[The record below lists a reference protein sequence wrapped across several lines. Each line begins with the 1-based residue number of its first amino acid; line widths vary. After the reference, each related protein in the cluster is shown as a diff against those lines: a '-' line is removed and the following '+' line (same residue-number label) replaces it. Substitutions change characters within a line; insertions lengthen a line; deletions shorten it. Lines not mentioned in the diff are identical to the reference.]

1 MPSDTAPVID
11 THNHY
16 WRVGTD
22 DLYWLE
28 DPSDPVLGRDYMP
41 PDLKPHMD
49 AVGVAQ
55 SVIVQASH
63 AWKDQLAY
71 LEMAETYDYV
81 TGVIAWVDLE
91 APDVGERIDELATS
105 PWFRGIRAGAEDQAD
120 TAWLARD
127 DVRRGIQ
134 TVASRGHVVELLV
147 KTPHL
152 PHVPQIA
159 RENEGAR
166 LIVDH
171 LAKPPFETPEMDTWR
186 ERFLALAPYEHMRIK
201 VSGLLVECPTS
212 PTTESIRAAVDP
224 VLDTFPI
231 ERLIWGS
238 DWPVA
243 LLAAGYEETFEQVT
257 GALDRL
263 SADERAA
270 VLGGN
275 AREFYRLP

>member
-1 MPSDTAPVID
+1 MAPEQTVVID

-16 WRVGTD
+16 WQVGVD

-28 DPSDPVLGRDYMP
+28 DPTHPVLGKDYLP

-49 AVGVAQ
+49 AVGVRQ

-81 TGVIAWVDLE
+81 AGVIAWVDLQ
-91 APDVGERIDELATS
+91 APDVGDRIDELATS
-105 PWFRGIRAGAEDQAD
+105 PWFRGVRAGAEDQAD
-120 TAWLARD
+120 TDWLARD
-127 DVRRGIQ
+127 EVRRGIS
-134 TVASRGHVVELLV
+134 TVLKRGHVVELLV

-152 PHVPQIA
+152 LHVPQIA
-159 RENEGAR
+159 EENEGAR

-171 LAKPPFETPEMDTWR
+171 LAKPPFETPEMAVWQ
-186 ERFLALAPYEHMRIK
+186 ERFLALAPYEHLRIK
-201 VSGLLVECPTS
+201 ISGLLVECPTS
-212 PTTESIRAAVDP
+212 PTTETIRAAVDP
-224 VLDTFPI
+224 VLDNFAI
-231 ERLIWGS
+231 DRLLWGS

-243 LLAAGYEETFEQVT
+243 LLAAGYEDTFEMVT

-263 SADERAA
+263 SASERVA
-270 VLGGN
+270 VLSGN
-275 AREFYRLP
+275 AQEFYSLA

>member
-1 MPSDTAPVID
+1 MSPEQAVVID

-16 WRVGTD
+16 WQVGVD

-28 DPSDPVLGRDYMP
+28 DPTHPVLANDYLP

-49 AVGVAQ
+49 AVGVGQ

-71 LEMAETYDYV
+71 LEMAELYDYV
-81 TGVIAWVDLE
+81 AGVIAWVDLQ
-91 APDVGERIDELATS
+91 APDVGDRIDELATS

-120 TAWLARD
+120 ADWLARD
-127 DVRRGIQ
+127 DVRRGIS
-134 TVASRGHVVELLV
+134 TVLKRGHVVELLV

-152 PHVPQIA
+152 PHVLRIA
-159 RENEGAR
+159 SENEGGR

-171 LAKPPFETPEMDTWR
+171 LAKPPFETPEMAVWQ
-186 ERFLALAPYEHMRIK
+186 ERFLALAPFEHLRIK
-201 VSGLLVECPTS
+201 ISGLLVECPTS
-212 PTTESIRAAVDP
+212 PTTATIRASVDP
-224 VLDTFPI
+224 VLDNFPI
-231 ERLIWGS
+231 DRLIWGS

-243 LLAAGYEETFEQVT
+243 LLAAGYEETFETVT
-257 GALDRL
+257 GSLDRL
-263 SADERAA
+263 SAEERAA

-275 AREFYRLP
+275 AREFYSLT

>member
-1 MPSDTAPVID
+1 MPSETASVID
-11 THNHY
+11 THNHF

-22 DLYWLE
+22 DLYWLD
-28 DPSDPVLGRDYMP
+28 DPTDPVLGRDYMP

-49 AVGVAQ
+49 AVGVGQ

-91 APDVGERIDELATS
+91 APDVGDRIDELATN
-105 PWFRGIRAGAEDQAD
+105 PWFRGIRAGAEDQPD
-120 TAWLARD
+120 PAWLARD
-127 DVRRGIQ
+127 DVRRGIKA
-134 TVASRGHVVELLV
+134 VASRGHVVELLV

-171 LAKPPFETPEMDTWR
+171 LAKPPFETPEMETWR
-186 ERFLALAPYEHMRIK
+186 ERLLALAPYEHMRIK

-212 PTTESIRAAVDP
+212 PTTEAIRAAVDP
-224 VLDTFPI
+224 VLDTFPV

-263 SADERAA
+263 SADERTA

-275 AREFYRLP
+275 ARKFYGLP

>member
-1 MPSDTAPVID
+1 MPSDTASVID

-28 DPSDPVLGRDYMP
+28 DPSDPVLGRDYLP

-81 TGVIAWVDLE
+81 TGVIAWLDLE
-91 APDVGERIDELATS
+91 APGVGDKVDELATS

-127 DVRRGIQ
+127 NVRRGIS
-134 TVASRGHVVELLV
+134 TVLGRGHVVELLV

-159 RENEGAR
+159 RENDGTK

-171 LAKPPFETPEMDTWR
+171 LAKPPFETAEMDTWR
-186 ERFLALAPYEHMRIK
+186 ERFLALAPYEHLRIK

-212 PTTESIRAAVDP
+212 PTTATIRAAVDP
-224 VLDTFPI
+224 VLDNFPV

-263 SADERAA
+263 SADERVA

>member
-1 MPSDTAPVID
+1 MPPEHAPMID

-22 DLYWLE
+22 DLYWLD
-28 DPSDPVLGRDYMP
+28 DPTHPVLGRDYMP

-63 AWKDQLAY
+63 AWQDQLAY
-71 LEMAETYDYV
+71 LAMAETYDYV
-81 TGVIAWVDLE
+81 NAVIAWVDLT
-91 APDVGERIDELATS
+91 AQDVGERIDELAVS

-120 TAWLARD
+120 SAWLARE
-127 DVRRGIQ
+127 DVRRGIS
-134 TVASRGHVVELLV
+134 TVLSRGHVVELLV

-159 RENEGAR
+159 RENEGAK

-171 LAKPPFETPEMDTWR
+171 LAKPPFETPEMEEWQK
-186 ERFLALAPYEHMRIK
+186 RFLALAPYEHLRVKI
-201 VSGLLVECPTS
+201 SGLLVECPTS
-212 PTTESIRAAVDP
+212 PTTETIRAAVDP
-224 VLDTFPI
+224 VLDNFPT

-243 LLAAGYEETFEQVT
+243 LLAAEYEETFAQVT
-257 GALDRL
+257 GALDQL
-263 SADERAA
+263 SVAERAA
-270 VLGGN
+270 VLGDN
-275 AREFYRLP
+275 AREFYQLA

>member
-1 MPSDTAPVID
+1 VAPEQAPVID

-16 WRVGTD
+16 WQVGVD

-28 DPSDPVLGRDYMP
+28 DPTHPVLGKDYLP

-49 AVGVAQ
+49 AVGVSQ

-81 TGVIAWVDLE
+81 AGVIAWVDLQ
-91 APDVGERIDELATS
+91 APDVGDRIDALATS
-105 PWFRGIRAGAEDQAD
+105 PWFRGIRAGAEDQGDAD
-120 TAWLARD
+120 WLARD
-127 DVRRGIQ
+127 EVRRGSS
-134 TVASRGHVVELLV
+134 TVLKRGHVVELLV

-152 PHVPQIA
+152 PNVPQIA
-159 RENEGAR
+159 GENESGR

-171 LAKPPFETPEMDTWR
+171 LAKPPFETPEMAVWQ
-186 ERFLALAPYEHMRIK
+186 ERFLALAPYENLRIK
-201 VSGLLVECPTS
+201 ISGLLVECPTS
-212 PTTESIRAAVDP
+212 PTTRTIRAAVDP
-224 VLDTFPI
+224 VLDNFPI

-243 LLAAGYEETFEQVT
+243 LLAAAYEETFEQVT
-257 GALDRL
+257 GARDRL
-263 SADERAA
+263 SAGERSA

-275 AREFYRLP
+275 ARDFYRLA

>member
-1 MPSDTAPVID
+1 MAPEQTVVID

-16 WRVGTD
+16 WQVGVD

-28 DPSDPVLGRDYMP
+28 DPTHPVLGKDYLP

-49 AVGVAQ
+49 AVGVRQ

-81 TGVIAWVDLE
+81 AGVIAWVDLQ
-91 APDVGERIDELATS
+91 APDVGDRIDELATS
-105 PWFRGIRAGAEDQAD
+105 PWFRGVRAGAEDQAD
-120 TAWLARD
+120 TDWLARD
-127 DVRRGIQ
+127 EVRRGVS
-134 TVASRGHVVELLV
+134 TVLQRGHVVELLV

-152 PHVPQIA
+152 THVPRIA
-159 RENEGAR
+159 GENEGGR

-171 LAKPPFETPEMDTWR
+171 LAKPPFETPEMAVWE
-186 ERFLALAPYEHMRIK
+186 ERFLALAPYDHLRIK
-201 VSGLLVECPTS
+201 ISGLLVECRTS
-212 PTTESIRAAVDP
+212 PTTETIRAAVDP
-224 VLDTFPI
+224 VLDNFAI
-231 ERLIWGS
+231 DRLLWGS

-243 LLAAGYEETFEQVT
+243 LLAAGYEDTFETVT

-263 SADERAA
+263 SASERVA
-270 VLGGN
+270 VLSGN
-275 AREFYRLP
+275 AQEFYSLA